1 MPAAA
6 AAGAACTVTAPVAA
20 TKMAA
25 ARLTAIN
32 VRLQLDFIA
41 HPIGLRSYGVLPT
54 PKTPEGGVRLPRL
67 GPDFSC

>member
-6 AAGAACTVTAPVAA
+6 AAGAACAVTALVAA
-20 TKMAA
+20 TRTAA
-25 ARLTAIN
+25 TRLTAIN

-41 HPIGLRSYGVLPT
+41 HPSASGSYGVLPT
-54 PKTPEGGVRLPRL
+54 PKTPEGGLRLPL